1 MLCSLDGAE
10 RFQAVLGTRPCS
22 RSAHFMLHYRAVDKL
37 STAPAAGMDPSVD
50 ESEAAASGPLSAPPA
65 AGIHLGLVVPKR
77 HAKRAVTRNLVRREA
92 RAQMTRSVD
101 LLPPGD
107 WVLRLRAPFDR
118 NTFSSAASAALLSV
132 VREEMSRLIADGLRA
147 TRKAGAPAGGAA
159 R

>member
-1 MLCSLDGAE
+1 MLSSLDGAE

-37 STAPAAGMDPSVD
+37 STGRMVTQDRSVD
-50 ESEAAASGPLSAPPA
+50 ESEDTSPAQPVAPPEF
-65 AGIHLGLVVPKR
+65 GVHLGLVVPKR

-92 RAQMTRSVD
+92 RAQMARSVTI
-101 LLPPGD
+101 LPPGD

-118 NTFSSAASAALLSV
+118 TLYSSAASAALLSV
-132 VREEMSRLIADGLRA
+132 VREEMSRLIADGVRVA
-147 TRKAGAPAGGAA
+147 SKVAGAS

>member
-1 MLCSLDGAE
+1 MLSSLDGAE

-22 RSAHFMLHYRAVDKL
+22 RSAHFMLHYRAVVKL
-37 STAPAAGMDPSVD
+37 STGLTIPQEASVD
-50 ESEAAASGPLSAPPA
+50 ESEAAAPAQPVALSDVRV
-65 AGIHLGLVVPKR
+65 HLGLVVPKR

-92 RAQMTRSVD
+92 RAQMTRSAD

-118 NTFSSAASAALLSV
+118 STYSSAASAALLSV
-132 VREEMSRLIADGLRA
+132 VREEMSRLIADGVRA
-147 TRKAGAPAGGAA
+147 ASKVAAGAP